1 MHVWGRGGRGRR
13 AVHMHRQR
21 GAGVCMGGGGG
32 QGVAQAEQVDVYVW
46 RCEEVTSDGV
56 GGVERTSGVILCH
69 PSLYT
74 CTHMLTHT

>member
-1 MHVWGRGGRGRR
+1 MHVWGRGGEADGQCTCIGN
-13 AVHMHRQR
+13 AEQ
-21 GAGVCMGGGGG
+21 ACAWGGGGG